1 MRTELIE
8 NSLVERDSKIS
19 KLRNSPLSPL
29 CLFCPLVP
37 KNRPIQR
44 DSKFS
49 TWGMGSM
56 GSMGSM
62 GWKAKMENT
71 PVERHSKMC
80 KSSENSPAQRN
91 SKFSNLG
98 NSPLSL
104 FSPFCPLAPQN
115 RLAQRDSKF
124 SNGQLSSIG
133 IRIKT
138 CFLCNYLKINDFFKL
153 FCLGNDCIMLTYRL
167 YSYLEDYNS
176 YQFEIGASRRRII
189 SLYGFLFFGER

>member
-1 MRTELIE
+1 MKTKKKLGCRRLTE
-8 NSLVERDSKIS
+8 
-19 KLRNSPLSPL
+19 
-29 CLFCPLVP
+29 
-37 KNRPIQR
+37 NRPAQR
-44 DSKFS
+44 DSKMYK
-49 TWGMGSM
+49 WGVCQTSPTSLTSLTNPQGTPAQRHSKICKL
-56 GSMGSM
+56 GVCPISPTSP
-62 GWKAKMENT
+62 NT

-80 KSSENSPAQRN
+80 KSSENSSDQRN

-98 NSPLSL
+98 NRPLSL
-104 FSPFCPLAPQN
+104 FSPFSPLAPQN
-115 RLAQRDSKF
+115 RPAQRDSKF

-153 FCLGNDCIMLTYRL
+153 FCLGNYCIMLTYRL

-189 SLYGFLFFGER
+189 SLCGFLFFGER